1 MKIKILQKTAS
12 MNAGGIEKFLI
23 NVEEKINKYEF
34 QFDYF
39 LNSADEQFYSEKIRK
54 LGGQIFAPKWKD
66 NKIINILNRCIKF
79 YKFLKVNKY
88 DIVHINEPLL
98 ASSIYA
104 FLAKFAGVKN
114 IIVHSHNDHSAEK
127 FNFIQSLLNKLARY
141 IIIHNA
147 DYYFACSDLA
157 AKWLFGK
164 NVLTNE
170 KYYKIANGIDSEKY
184 TFNAEI
190 RNKMRKSM
198 NIENNF
204 IIGHVGRFFEQK
216 NHKFLLKIFKEFLK
230 YEPQAI
236 LLLVGD
242 GPLRKEIEEE
252 IIKSKLNDKV
262 ILLGV
267 RNDVPELLMAMNI
280 FVFPSLYEGLP
291 VVCIEAQ
298 ASGLECLLSKNIT
311 EEVNFG
317 RCRYLSLDESP
328 EQWAKLIYNKK
339 NNGNEQKRENIITN
353 TEFDINISIK
363 WIEKFYEKLRNKCY
377 ETKL

>member
-1 MKIKILQKTAS
+1 MKIKVLQKTAS

-23 NVEEKINKYEF
+23 NVEEKINKDEF

-39 LNSADEQFYSEKIRK
+39 LNTTDEQFYSEKIRK
-54 LGGQIFAPKWKD
+54 LGGRIFAPKWKD

-98 ASSIYA
+98 ASSVYA

-114 IIVHSHNDHSAEK
+114 IIVHSHNDHSVEK
-127 FNFIQSLLNKLARY
+127 FNFIQILLNELARY
-141 IIIHNA
+141 IIMHKA
-147 DYYFACSDLA
+147 DYYFACSYLA

-164 NVLTNE
+164 NILRNE

-190 RNKMRKSM
+190 RSKMRKSM

-204 IIGHVGRFFEQK
+204 AIGHVGRFFEQK
-216 NHKFLLKIFKEFLK
+216 NHKFLLEIFKEFLK

-252 IIKSKLNDKV
+252 IIKLKLNKKV
-262 ILLGV
+262 RFLGI
-267 RNDVPELLMAMNI
+267 RKDVPELLMAMDI
-280 FVFPSLYEGLP
+280 FVFPSLYEGLGIAL
-291 VVCIEAQ
+291 IEAQ
-298 ASGLECLLSKNIT
+298 ASGLPVFCSKNVPIEAKIT
-311 EEVNFG
+311 DEFYFVDLN
-317 RCRYLSLDESP
+317 LSAAC
-328 EQWAKLIYNKK
+328 WAKYIHEKNKSDTRK
-339 NNGNEQKRENIITN
+339 DNINEIIN
-353 TEFDINISIK
+353 AGFDINNSIK
-363 WIEKFYEKLRNKCY
+363 WIEKFYEKINK
-377 ETKL
+377 